1 MNIRLP
7 LWVLRRFV
15 RRNPWLLSTAG
26 TVSRSLVLD
35 VFLWEMTIDTS
46 WELLPDVRKRLIMER
61 DQALLAMKDDL
72 PSPP

>member
-7 LWVLRRFV
+7 LWVLRRIV
-15 RRNPWLLSTAG
+15 RRNPWLLSTTG

-61 DQALLAMKDDL
+61 DQRFRSMEDDL
-72 PSPP
+72 PPTA

>member
-1 MNIRLP
+1 MNIWLP
-7 LWVLRRFV
+7 LWVLRRLV
-15 RRNPWLLSTAG
+15 RRNPWLLSTTG

-46 WELLPDVRKRLIMER
+46 WELRPDVRKRLIMER
-61 DQALLAMKDDL
+61 EQGLLAMEDDL